1 MDQEAV
7 NPEEQVVLGE
17 EIDHVRLI
25 TLNRP
30 RQLNVISSKVV
41 SLLADFLEKWE
52 KDDNTKLILIKGA
65 GRAFSAGGDLRM
77 FYDGRTSEDSCLEV
91 VYRMYWLC
99 HHIHTYKK
107 TQVALVHGISM
118 GGGASLMVPMKFS
131 VVTEKTVFSTPEA
144 SIGFHTDCGFSYM
157 LSRLPGHLG
166 EFLALTGA
174 RLNGKELVA
183 AGMATH
189 FVPLEKLPEL
199 EKRLISLN
207 SGDENAVK
215 SVIEE
220 FSVDVQLDEGSVLN
234 KLSVIDEC
242 FCKDTVVDIIKSF
255 ELESSKEGNEW
266 TGAVLKGLKRS
277 SPTGLKITLRSIR
290 EGRKQ
295 TLAEC
300 MKKEFRLTMNIL
312 RTTISADVYEGIR
325 ALTIDKDNAPKWDPP
340 TFDEVDD
347 SKVDLVFQPF
357 KDNLELQVSENE
369 KHRSVSFQSFSSELP
384 SQIFNPQVISG
395 LLKHDV
401 SCLKN
406 VIVRWN
412 GKYEHS
418 AYAALNATEMA
429 KTNLFSEL

>member
-1 MDQEAV
+1 MAQEAV

-255 ELESSKEGNEW
+255 ELESSKEGNGW
-266 TGAVLKGLKRS
+266 TGCRTERVE
-277 SPTGLKITLRSIR
+277 KIITYWIENHS
-290 EGRKQ
+290 E
-295 TLAEC
+295 
-300 MKKEFRLTMNIL
+300 
-312 RTTISADVYEGIR
+312 
-325 ALTIDKDNAPKWDPP
+325 ID
-340 TFDEVDD
+340 
-347 SKVDLVFQPF
+347 S
-357 KDNLELQVSENE
+357 
-369 KHRSVSFQSFSSELP
+369 
-384 SQIFNPQVISG
+384 
-395 LLKHDV
+395 
-401 SCLKN
+401 
-406 VIVRWN
+406 
-412 GKYEHS
+412 
-418 AYAALNATEMA
+418 
-429 KTNLFSEL
+429 